1 MSLFR
6 VRGGPRGT
14 RAQRPTGHSA
24 RRAYPEC
31 LRRLPPVG
39 RGRKQAVPDFGH
51 RERVLAGFEKGAGG
65 LRLHVPALPAPGADR
80 LAPRVGLLPAKGERG
95 VPWSAGGGEDP
106 PGDQPGDPGDGK
118 GPARVLRLLEGSGR
132 IPPGGAETKNQLR
145 RRLRVLTHPA
155 LLVVDE
161 IGYLPVTRNGK
172 TLFFQLIN
180 ERYEPASTVLTSNK
194 GFEEWETIVGDEVMA
209 AALLDRLLRH
219 CQIVNIRG
227 NSYRMRQRSDL
238 AQALPQVPARKNPEQ
253 GRLPKPRRPVRRHA
267 RRARVPGRSAPSV
280 RARRAHPGTHPPPP
294 LRPQPLQIPST
305 HPSTGTQSPRKSGTF
320 SKPRS
325 GTFSTPIDT
334 HSAHRLTSKPV
345 IQSRKAKTNAVS
357 KVSVLHTEFLTVLD
371 RSRNRRM
378 LGPTDPGID
387 ACSAQQTPE

>member
-1 MSLFR
+1 MLRFR

-14 RAQRPTGHSA
+14 RARRPTGHSA

-39 RGRKQAVPDFGH
+39 RGRKQAVQEFGH

-132 IPPGGAETKNQLR
+132 IPPGGAETKSQLR

-161 IGYLPVTRNGK
+161 IGYLPDPSQRRRRALLPTHQR
-172 TLFFQLIN
+172 
-180 ERYEPASTVLTSNK
+180 PARARLHRQLTSNK
-194 GFEEWETIVGDEVMA
+194 GFEEWGNVLGDEVMA
-209 AALLDRLLRH
+209 AALIDRLLHH
-219 CQIVNIRG
+219 CHIVNIRG
-227 NSYRMRQRSDL
+227 NSYRMREHQHWLPASEQQREG
-238 AQALPQVPARKNPEQ
+238 PAK
-253 GRLPKPRRPVRRHA
+253 
-267 RRARVPGRSAPSV
+267 
-280 RARRAHPGTHPPPP
+280 
-294 LRPQPLQIPST
+294 
-305 HPSTGTQSPRKSGTF
+305 
-320 SKPRS
+320 
-325 GTFSTPIDT
+325 
-334 HSAHRLTSKPV
+334 
-345 IQSRKAKTNAVS
+345 
-357 KVSVLHTEFLTVLD
+357 
-371 RSRNRRM
+371 
-378 LGPTDPGID
+378 
-387 ACSAQQTPE
+387 

>member
-1 MSLFR
+1 MLRFR

-14 RAQRPTGHSA
+14 RARRPTGHSA

-39 RGRKQAVPDFGH
+39 RGRKQAVQEFGH

-118 GPARVLRLLEGSGR
+118 GPARVLPVVEGSRAGR
-132 IPPGGAETKNQLR
+132 FSRRKPGARVRGVGSDPHGRGGSGGGPRSAAPPLPPREDPRGQLPDAAA
-145 RRLRVLTHPA
+145 RRL
-155 LLVVDE
+155 
-161 IGYLPVTRNGK
+161 G
-172 TLFFQLIN
+172 
-180 ERYEPASTVLTSNK
+180 
-194 GFEEWETIVGDEVMA
+194 A
-209 AALLDRLLRH
+209 AA
-219 CQIVNIRG
+219 
-227 NSYRMRQRSDL
+227 
-238 AQALPQVPARKNPEQ
+238 PAGSGEED
-253 GRLPKPRRPVRRHA
+253 PRTRAGYPSRDAPVRRHA
-267 RRARVPGRSAPSV
+267 RRARVPDRSAPSV

-305 HPSTGTQSPRKSGTF
+305 HPSAGTQSPRKSGTF
-320 SKPRS
+320 STPGS
-325 GTFSTPIDT
+325 GTFSTPFDT
-334 HSAHRLTSKPV
+334 HSSHRLTSKPV

-371 RSRNRRM
+371 RSRN
-378 LGPTDPGID
+378 
-387 ACSAQQTPE
+387 